1 LNYLHRAFSWLC
13 RLRHI
18 SQFAN
23 CSKESAL
30 LDHENDFKKLDMHA
44 FLNLKLL
51 HEPHAYHKEGTKCI
65 YQDLI
70 RNGCTIREM
79 IFHIVNEPEYL
90 NDSKYERLDSLK
102 FDHMKHYI
110 YCIKFGFR
118 HGIGNWSEISSEL
131 MSHIEYY
138 TEKKEMYDEEI
149 REYLQQS
156 PIKIKGETIT
166 DGLHRS
172 MCMIGRIIKGQKYI
186 PFFFKGHCN
195 VRIHR
200 KRIPNLGYR
209 RKQNE
214 YRLKKILPLI
224 EKRCFKAIDIGS
236 NYGYFSLNLANYFP
250 NSQIFSIEGSYG
262 TGNKESKGINQ
273 QIAIKSRMFL
283 FNVFIYDTLLSNE
296 QIREFND
303 KEIVFDYQISFSVFH
318 WIVYLSCG
326 NNGNSSEIEKMLLG
340 HLKMAE
346 VTFIELPCISQQTS
360 LSPLYNLYETT
371 EEMFFA
377 LSQRQPMQFEK
388 LGVCE
393 WYGTR
398 ELYRVI
404 LLNHKPTEFNPFNEE
419 FILNMKQ

>member
-1 LNYLHRAFSWLC
+1 
-13 RLRHI
+13 
-18 SQFAN
+18 
-23 CSKESAL
+23 
-30 LDHENDFKKLDMHA
+30 
-44 FLNLKLL
+44 
-51 HEPHAYHKEGTKCI
+51 
-65 YQDLI
+65 
-70 RNGCTIREM
+70 
-79 IFHIVNEPEYL
+79 
-90 NDSKYERLDSLK
+90 
-102 FDHMKHYI
+102 
-110 YCIKFGFR
+110 
-118 HGIGNWSEISSEL
+118 
-131 MSHIEYY
+131 
-138 TEKKEMYDEEI
+138 
-149 REYLQQS
+149 
-156 PIKIKGETIT
+156 
-166 DGLHRS
+166 
-172 MCMIGRIIKGQKYI
+172 
-186 PFFFKGHCN
+186 
-195 VRIHR
+195 
-200 KRIPNLGYR
+200 
-209 RKQNE
+209 
-214 YRLKKILPLI
+214 
-224 EKRCFKAIDIGS
+224 
-236 NYGYFSLNLANYFP
+236 
-250 NSQIFSIEGSYG
+250 
-262 TGNKESKGINQ
+262 
-273 QIAIKSRMFL
+273 MFL